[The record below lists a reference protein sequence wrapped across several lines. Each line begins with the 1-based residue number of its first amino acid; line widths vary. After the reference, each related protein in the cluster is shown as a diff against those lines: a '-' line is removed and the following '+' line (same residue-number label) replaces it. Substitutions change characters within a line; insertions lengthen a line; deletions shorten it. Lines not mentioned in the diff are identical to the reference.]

1 MMHQSQKQIAHS
13 YPGCCSCL
21 YTVAEYTRNKDLINN
36 HESVNILAVE
46 NRRRLV
52 QSNNSSFISSWWHI
66 CNYKIILKSVQLC
79 PFLRAGQS
87 IDDQKNLLKITGKIV
102 KCDILFWSKYPKMKY
117 NQQSQQSSYNKY
129 KFIRLHVAAHI

>member
-46 NRRRLV
+46 NRRRLFRAITPH
-52 QSNNSSFISSWWHI
+52 SF
-66 CNYKIILKSVQLC
+66 Q
-79 PFLRAGQS
+79 A
-87 IDDQKNLLKITGKIV
+87 DDRFAK
-102 KCDILFWSKYPKMKY
+102 
-117 NQQSQQSSYNKY
+117 
-129 KFIRLHVAAHI
+129 IRLF